1 VGKVNLFCIFLRLDL
16 GGAQEYFLRMV
27 AHIDSS
33 RFQITVCC
41 LAERG
46 RLVPDVESLGIRV
59 LCLDMPG
66 FRDDLP
72 LLIKLAR
79 LIRHH
84 NAHVVYTHL
93 YSRASVY
100 GRVAATLVRT
110 PIIVVGEYGYGRLRS
125 LKKRMLD
132 RGLARFTDR
141 FIAVSKAVK
150 EHICREQGIMPDKVS
165 VIYPGIDP
173 EHFLNV
179 KHREAVRQE
188 LGIPFDVPVVGTVA
202 RLAPEKGLADLIGAT
217 ARIRQVVP
225 GTRLM
230 LVGDGPSRPE
240 LEQRV
245 GGMGL
250 CDVIHFTGI
259 RRDIPDVLQAMDV
272 FALPS
277 LREGL
282 PKAILE
288 AMAAG
293 LPVVAT
299 AVGGIPEV
307 VEYDVTGF
315 LVPPRDIDALTLN
328 ICRLL
333 ENSALR
339 VAMGQRGRARVQQHF
354 TARRAADQTQEL
366 YLSLLARK
374 GLVFPTDTSLLFQPY
389 AS

>member
-1 VGKVNLFCIFLRLDL
+1 
-16 GGAQEYFLRMV
+16 
-27 AHIDSS
+27 
-33 RFQITVCC
+33 
-41 LAERG
+41 
-46 RLVPDVESLGIRV
+46 
-59 LCLDMPG
+59 
-66 FRDDLP
+66 
-72 LLIKLAR
+72 
-79 LIRHH
+79 
-84 NAHVVYTHL
+84 
-93 YSRASVY
+93 
-100 GRVAATLVRT
+100 
-110 PIIVVGEYGYGRLRS
+110 
-125 LKKRMLD
+125 MLD
-132 RGLARFTDR
+132 RSLARFTDR

-173 EHFLNV
+173 EHFLNA

-202 RLAPEKGLADLIGAT
+202 RLAPEKGLADLIDAT

-245 GGMGL
+245 RGMGL

-288 AMAAG
+288 AMAAS

-299 AVGGIPEV
+299 TVGGIPEV
-307 VEYDVTGF
+307 VEHDATGF
-315 LVPPRDIDALTLN
+315 LVPPRDVNALAWN

-333 ENSALR
+333 KNPALR
-339 VAMGQRGRARVQQHF
+339 TAMGLDGPFGILFQIVQQHF
-354 TARRAADQTQEL
+354 TARRAAAQTQEL

-374 GLVFPTDTSLLFQPY
+374 GIVFPADTSLLIQSD
-389 AS
+389 AN